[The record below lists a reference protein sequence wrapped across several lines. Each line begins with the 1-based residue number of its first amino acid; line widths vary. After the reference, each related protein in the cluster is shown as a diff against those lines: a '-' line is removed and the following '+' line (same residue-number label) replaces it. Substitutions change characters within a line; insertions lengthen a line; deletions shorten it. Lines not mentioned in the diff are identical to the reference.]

1 MELELEQ
8 SQQDISVVELYFVR
22 TTYQLAYIF
31 TKALGRERLVF
42 LINELGMR
50 RFIHQDFFMRVFLNL
65 LKKGLLVRGE
75 AMEAS
80 ERRRIMLDYRIQQLS
95 KGSSEGSG
103 IIPEVSDETKDNSV
117 STTTMAETL
126 MSKCS
131 SQFTKPCSTFSL
143 SSSSNLFQ
151 RQFMI
156 FKPRSS
162 FTASMSSFSSSMG
175 TSSSI
180 LTDADSTMDA
190 VQRRLMFEDE
200 CILVDAND
208 AVVGHD
214 TKYNCHLM
222 EKIESENLLHRAF
235 SVFLFNSKYEL
246 LLQQRSVTKVTFPLV
261 WTNTCCSHPLY
272 RESELIEENYL
283 GVRNAAQRKLLD
295 ELGIPS
301 NDLPV
306 NEFIPLGRILYKAP
320 SDGKWGEHELDY
332 LLFIVRDVSMDPN
345 PDEVAEVKYVN
356 REQLKELVMK
366 ADLGE
371 EGLKLSPWFRIVVDN
386 FLFKW
391 WDHVENGSLLEAS
404 DMKTIHNL

>member
-1 MELELEQ
+1 MAAAA
-8 SQQDISVVELYFVR
+8 S
-22 TTYQLAYIF
+22 
-31 TKALGRERLVF
+31 
-42 LINELGMR
+42 LI
-50 RFIHQDFFMRVFLNL
+50 
-65 LKKGLLVRGE
+65 
-75 AMEAS
+75 
-80 ERRRIMLDYRIQQLS
+80 
-95 KGSSEGSG
+95 
-103 IIPEVSDETKDNSV
+103 
-117 STTTMAETL
+117 
-126 MSKCS
+126 SKCS
-131 SQFTKPCSTFSL
+131 SIRPSQIPKLSYPL
-143 SSSSNLFQ
+143 SSSSSPFQ
-151 RQFMI
+151 SVS
-156 FKPRSS
+156 FKSRLPSLS
-162 FTASMSSFSSSMG
+162 FTAGVSSSSSPV
-175 TSSSI
+175 TASSI
-180 LTDADSTMDA
+180 NADDDSVMDA

-235 SVFLFNSKYEL
+235 SVFLFNSKHEL
-246 LLQQRSVTKVTFPLV
+246 LLQQRSSTKVTFPLV

-301 NDLPV
+301 EELPV
-306 NEFIPLGRILYKAP
+306 DEFIPLGRILYKAP

-332 LLFIVRDVSMDPN
+332 LLFIVRDVSMNPN
-345 PDEVAEVKYVN
+345 PDEVADVKYVN
-356 REQLKELVMK
+356 REQLRELVKK
-366 ADLGE
+366 ADAGE

-391 WDHVENGSLLEAS
+391 WDHVDQGSLNEAA